1 MLVLEYFNGG
11 TRSFLCWVF
20 VSLLALWHRKV
31 EPFLAC
37 KFPSVW
43 ISGTRVLQGLALNP
57 TECRRVQQLDCKT
70 ACICAV
76 RLQDCVQSRNRA
88 VPWGFL

>member
-1 MLVLEYFNGG
+1 MLVLECFNGG

-31 EPFLAC
+31 ERFLAYKC
-37 KFPSVW
+37 LSFK
-43 ISGTRVLQGLALNP
+43 ISGTRVLRGLALNP
-57 TECRRVQQLDCKT
+57 MECRRVEQLDCKT
-70 ACICAV
+70 ACNCAV
-76 RLQDCVQSRNRA
+76 RLQDCVQSRDRA